1 MAKPRSRDDGGSVIV
16 AGGGAGLSGVLKV
29 VRAGLGRGGVALGCS
44 LRFGPLGELGLGLLG
59 GFGSVYLD
67 SSVVLRWIRLSP
79 ALDARGVIVFAG
91 DLSDSG
97 VSTSIT
103 LPAFLKV
110 LMGGEWG

>member
-1 MAKPRSRDDGGSVIV
+1 LAKPRSRDDSGSVIV

-29 VRAGLGRGGVALGCS
+29 VRAGVALGCS